1 MNKRDL
7 QNFHDKVDP
16 NIGNIKRL
24 LLKLEKQV
32 KISEQYT
39 AIMNMRRV
47 EDDFN
52 PHLLMIWIDEIKKS
66 LLRIE
71 RYQDQLT
78 DDMSNEISDYRGD
91 DSEILLERIQSLTD
105 TEDGAFTC
113 STCVEVHNEIK
124 NR

>member
-52 PHLLMIWIDEIKKS
+52 PHLLIIWI
-66 LLRIE
+66 
-71 RYQDQLT
+71 
-78 DDMSNEISDYRGD
+78 
-91 DSEILLERIQSLTD
+91 
-105 TEDGAFTC
+105 
-113 STCVEVHNEIK
+113 
-124 NR
+124 

>member
-39 AIMNMRRV
+39 AIENMRRV

-52 PHLLMIWIDEIKKS
+52 PHLIIIWICEIKKS

-71 RYQDQLT
+71 RFQDQLT
-78 DDMSNEISDYRGD
+78 DDMANE
-91 DSEILLERIQSLTD
+91 
-105 TEDGAFTC
+105 
-113 STCVEVHNEIK
+113 NK
-124 NR
+124 NV